1 MKGTLVVAII
11 NPAIIN
17 IIIIR
22 RYLSTIRLNN
32 KIIYLFESSGGRRD
46 ILKKI
51 LEIIGFVLIGGT
63 IYSYLGMI
71 GNDLRWPV
79 FWSCAAGT
87 LAIIIYR
94 KWMKKK
100 SENANS

>member
-1 MKGTLVVAII
+1 MNGTLVVAISI
-11 NPAIIN
+11 PAIRN
-17 IIIIR
+17 IMIIR
-22 RYLSTIRLNN
+22 RYLSTFHLNN
-32 KIIYLFESSGGRRD
+32 KIIYLFESSDGRRY
-46 ILKKI
+46 ILTKM

-79 FWSCAAGT
+79 FWSCAAGA

-100 SENANS
+100 LEKENS